1 MQQFNAYSDF
11 DDSNFGTEPGKRA
24 MTQLEEEIE
33 CVVDLAC
40 DRDGIITP
48 YTIARYIQ
56 QVGVNVSVAEVIQL
70 VRARGRIVKG

>member
-1 MQQFNAYSDF
+1 MRQFNAYSDF

-40 DRDGIITP
+40 GRAGIITP
-48 YTIARYIQ
+48 YIIVQYIRY
-56 QVGVNVSVAEVIQL
+56 VGVNVPAAKVIRL
-70 VRARGRIVKG
+70 VRARGRVVRG